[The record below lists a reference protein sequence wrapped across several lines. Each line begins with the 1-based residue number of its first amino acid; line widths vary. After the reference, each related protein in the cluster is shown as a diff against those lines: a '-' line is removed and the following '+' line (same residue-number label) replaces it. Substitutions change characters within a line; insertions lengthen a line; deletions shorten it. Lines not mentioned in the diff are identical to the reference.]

1 MKAFTINR
9 YNKHQNLQLTEVSD
23 PILNDH
29 DVLVQIHAAGI
40 NLLDSKLKSGEFKLI
55 LPYQLPLI
63 LGHDFAGIIL
73 KVGPKVQKFKIGEE
87 VFGRVR
93 DFRIGTFAEQIAV
106 SEDDI
111 AKKPK
116 HLTMEEAASIPLV
129 GLTSWQALVENANI
143 QKGQKV
149 FIQAGSGGV
158 GTFAIQ
164 LAKVLGAE
172 VATTTSH
179 SNFEL
184 VKRLGADTIIDY
196 KTTDFE
202 SILKDYD
209 VVIHSQDGKTLH
221 KSLRILKPG
230 GKLISISGPPDI
242 NFAKEMKFPWFL
254 QFVIRML
261 SLSANKK
268 AKERNVQYSFL
279 FMKANGSQLNQI
291 SNLINEG
298 RIQPV
303 IDKIYPFEALNDA
316 LAYVESGRAK
326 GKVVV
331 KML

>member
-23 PILNDH
+23 PFLNDH

-40 NLLDSKLKSGEFKLI
+40 NLLDSKLKTGEFKLI

-87 VFGRVR
+87 VFGRAR

-111 AKKPK
+111 AKKPN

-172 VATTTSH
+172 VAATTSH

-268 AKERNVQYSFL
+268 AKKRNVQYSFL